1 MLFFLT
7 FYLSKNPEKTYH
19 IFHKNIK
26 QVSTVFII
34 DKNIFLFLGTKSM
47 NKSSLNA
54 NVDQHFCMISERSC
68 ETDGVMKIAITGFKY
83 KTVLL
88 FL

>member
-1 MLFFLT
+1 
-7 FYLSKNPEKTYH
+7 
-19 IFHKNIK
+19 
-26 QVSTVFII
+26 
-34 DKNIFLFLGTKSM
+34 M

-54 NVDQHFCMISERSC
+54 NVDQHFCMISERSR

>member
-1 MLFFLT
+1 
-7 FYLSKNPEKTYH
+7 
-19 IFHKNIK
+19 
-26 QVSTVFII
+26 
-34 DKNIFLFLGTKSM
+34 LFLGTKSM

-88 FL
+88 FTVYCKSSKYSLSEHTYFKYNKKSY